1 MEKKQTCEQMKK
13 GFQRQ
18 ESHFHPLLQSSF
30 SISPQTTKG
39 GEDLR
44 NIEAADVETSNW
56 VRFVN
61 APRNVFEENVV
72 TRQCRDK

>member
-1 MEKKQTCEQMKK
+1 MIEAKK
-13 GFQRQ
+13 GDNWILKLI
-18 ESHFHPLLQSSF
+18 HIT
-30 SISPQTTKG
+30 ISPQTTRG

-44 NIEAADVETSNW
+44 NVEAVDVETSNW